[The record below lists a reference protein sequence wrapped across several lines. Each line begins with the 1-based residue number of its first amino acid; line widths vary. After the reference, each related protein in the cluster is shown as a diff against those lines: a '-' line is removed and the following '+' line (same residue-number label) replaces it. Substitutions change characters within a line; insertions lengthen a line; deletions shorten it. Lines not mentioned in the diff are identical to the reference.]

1 MIPSDR
7 QAAIYEEWRTTNNNI
22 LVSAVAGAGS

>member
-1 MIPSDR
+1 MIPSNR
-7 QAAIYEEWRTTNNNI
+7 QERIYEEWRTTDNNI